1 MPIYAYWFVLA
12 FAFIAVE
19 IFTGTFYFL
28 MFAIAA
34 VLAGVAAALGLGVAL
49 QYSIAAVA
57 AVAGTLA
64 LHHLKRSR
72 KREPDAGLDVG
83 QSVKVLSW
91 NADGTARV
99 YYRGAEWDAEPESAD
114 TPREGTFYIKAMR
127 GSRLIL
133 TALKP
138 Q

>member
-28 MFAIAA
+28 MLAIAA
-34 VLAGVAAALGLGVAL
+34 VLAGVAAATGLDLAL
-49 QYSIAAVA
+49 QYAIAAVV
-57 AVAGTLA
+57 AVAGTL
-64 LHHLKRSR
+64 LLRHLKKSH
-72 KREPDAGLDVG
+72 KHEPDPGLDVG
-83 QSVKVLSW
+83 QAVKVLSW
-91 NADGTARV
+91 NPDGTARV
-99 YYRGAEWDAEPESAD
+99 FYRGAEWDAEPESAD
-114 TPREGTFYIKAMR
+114 APREGPFYIKAMQ

-138 Q
+138 H